1 MTSTNLSNLA
11 KLGLLDPVPFSRELV
26 TRMLASVQQRLRDA
40 AFTQNSNE
48 TRFDCAYTAIRAMA
62 DIRCPCTEGVPGDRA
77 QLKWESPSANKR
89 PGGASAKLLQM
100 VEAKGVDA
108 LLV

>member
-40 AFTQNSNE
+40 DFTQNSNE

-62 DIRCPCTEGVPGDRA
+62 DNRLVAGTAAIPGAGVNA
-77 QLKWESPSANKR
+77 
-89 PGGASAKLLQM
+89 GA
-100 VEAKGVDA
+100 
-108 LLV
+108 